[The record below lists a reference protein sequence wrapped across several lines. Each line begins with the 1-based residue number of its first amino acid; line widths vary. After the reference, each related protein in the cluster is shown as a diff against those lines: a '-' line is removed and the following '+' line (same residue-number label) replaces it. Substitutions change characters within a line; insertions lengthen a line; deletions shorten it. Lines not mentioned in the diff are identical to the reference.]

1 MNGRRKSLNIC
12 CRVPARMRRSG
23 SINKKVATTDEEPIL
38 GQTYLPRK
46 FKTTVVIPPQND
58 IDLHA
63 NDMNFVAIAENGKLV
78 GFNLLVGGGL
88 SIEHGNKK
96 TYARTA
102 SEFGYL
108 PLEHTLAVAEAVV
121 TTQRDWG
128 NRTDRKNAKTKYT
141 LERVGVETFKAEV
154 ERRAGIKFKPIRPYE
169 FTGRGDRIGWVKG
182 IDDKWHLTL
191 FIENGR
197 ILDYPGLSAENR
209 PAGDREDP
217 QRRFPYYGEPESDHR
232 RCT

>member
-1 MNGRRKSLNIC
+1 M
-12 CRVPARMRRSG
+12 
-23 SINKKVATTDEEPIL
+23 
-38 GQTYLPRK
+38 
-46 FKTTVVIPPQND
+46 IPPQND

-141 LERVGVETFKAEV
+141 LERVGLRHLKRKLNVARGSNSSRFARMSLPDAAIV
-154 ERRAGIKFKPIRPYE
+154 LAGLRALMI
-169 FTGRGDRIGWVKG
+169 TG
-182 IDDKWHLTL
+182 T
-191 FIENGR
+191 
-197 ILDYPGLSAENR
+197 
-209 PAGDREDP
+209 
-217 QRRFPYYGEPESDHR
+217 
-232 RCT
+232 

>member
-1 MNGRRKSLNIC
+1 MGEKISEHLLPRTRAYAEIWLDQ
-12 CRVPARMRRSG
+12 
-23 SINKKVATTDEEPIL
+23 KKVATTDEEPIL

-88 SIEHGNKK
+88 SIEHGNK

-128 NRTDRKNAKTKYT
+128 NRTDRKNAKPST
-141 LERVGVETFKAEV
+141 
-154 ERRAGIKFKPIRPYE
+154 P
-169 FTGRGDRIGWVKG
+169 
-182 IDDKWHLTL
+182 
-191 FIENGR
+191 
-197 ILDYPGLSAENR
+197 LSASVSKPSKRKWSAGQALSLSRSARTNL
-209 PAGDREDP
+209 PAAAIASAG
-217 QRRFPYYGEPESDHR
+217 
-232 RCT
+232 

>member
-1 MNGRRKSLNIC
+1 M
-12 CRVPARMRRSG
+12 
-23 SINKKVATTDEEPIL
+23 
-38 GQTYLPRK
+38 
-46 FKTTVVIPPQND
+46 VIPPQND

-121 TTQRDWG
+121 TTQRDG
-128 NRTDRKNAKTKYT
+128 ATVPTVRMRKPST
-141 LERVGVETFKAEV
+141 
-154 ERRAGIKFKPIRPYE
+154 P
-169 FTGRGDRIGWVKG
+169 
-182 IDDKWHLTL
+182 
-191 FIENGR
+191 
-197 ILDYPGLSAENR
+197 LSASVSKPSKRKWSAGQALSLSRSARTNL
-209 PAGDREDP
+209 PAAAIASAG
-217 QRRFPYYGEPESDHR
+217 
-232 RCT
+232 

>member
-1 MNGRRKSLNIC
+1 M
-12 CRVPARMRRSG
+12 
-23 SINKKVATTDEEPIL
+23 
-38 GQTYLPRK
+38 
-46 FKTTVVIPPQND
+46 IPPQND

-141 LERVGVETFKAEV
+141 LERVGL
-154 ERRAGIKFKPIRPYE
+154 RRLKRKLNVARGSNSSRFARMSLPDAAIVLAGLRVLMI
-169 FTGRGDRIGWVKG
+169 TG
-182 IDDKWHLTL
+182 T
-191 FIENGR
+191 
-197 ILDYPGLSAENR
+197 
-209 PAGDREDP
+209 
-217 QRRFPYYGEPESDHR
+217 
-232 RCT
+232 